1 MRLFLDTSVLL
12 AAIGSTKGASREI
25 FRLARQ
31 NEWLLLTTSYV
42 LDETNHNLPSLPLS
56 TRGDWP
62 ALRQQLSIRDDVVT
76 LHQIA
81 VFPVAK
87 DRPILFSALA
97 WADVL
102 LTLDTHDFATL
113 LGTDFYGLSIL
124 KPGAFLERERE
135 LGRLQR
141 EPK

>member
-76 LHQIA
+76 LPSDCRLSGCQ
-81 VFPVAK
+81 
-87 DRPILFSALA
+87 RP
-97 WADVL
+97 ADSL
-102 LTLDTHDFATL
+102 QRT
-113 LGTDFYGLSIL
+113 
-124 KPGAFLERERE
+124 R
-135 LGRLQR
+135 LGRCVVDSR
-141 EPK
+141 HA